1 VREYLGARTPGDWA
15 AEADLNLLYKRR
27 VFDYISRHMLCSVP
41 IREPRVAL
49 TFDDG
54 PNPRETPRLLRLLE
68 SLQVQ
73 ATFFLV
79 GRHVKRYPS
88 LAAEI
93 ASCGHEIGN
102 HTHNHVAIP
111 FLPRHLLLHELDGA
125 SRRIQAATGHWPRL
139 FRPPLGWFSR
149 TALGTLAQRGYRPVL
164 GDVYPQDCK
173 RGGAQRI
180 AQHVIDRVQPGSI
193 VILHDGVAFG
203 RGDRSQSTDAV
214 AMVVENLRR
223 RSFDIGS
230 VGHLL
235 ERAGREAAPA

>member
-1 VREYLGARTPGDWA
+1 
-15 AEADLNLLYKRR
+15 LNLLYSRR

-41 IREPRVAL
+41 IREPHVAL

-79 GRHVKRYPS
+79 GRHVHRHPN

-93 ASCGHEIGN
+93 AAGGHEIGN
-102 HTHNHVAIP
+102 HTHHHVALP
-111 FLPRHLLLHELDGA
+111 FLPGRLLLRELDGA
-125 SRRIQAATGHWPRL
+125 SRRIHSATGHWPRL
-139 FRPPLGWFSR
+139 FRPPLGWFNRS
-149 TALGTLAQRGYRPVL
+149 TLRKLEQHGYRPVL

-173 RGGAQRI
+173 RPGAPVI
-180 AQHVIDRVQPGSI
+180 ARRVVERVRPGSI

-203 RGDRSQSTDAV
+203 RSDRSQSTDAV
-214 AMVVENLRR
+214 AMVVESLRDKSYR
-223 RSFDIGS
+223 
-230 VGHLL
+230 VGTVGRLL
-235 ERAGREAAPA
+235 EHARQESARA